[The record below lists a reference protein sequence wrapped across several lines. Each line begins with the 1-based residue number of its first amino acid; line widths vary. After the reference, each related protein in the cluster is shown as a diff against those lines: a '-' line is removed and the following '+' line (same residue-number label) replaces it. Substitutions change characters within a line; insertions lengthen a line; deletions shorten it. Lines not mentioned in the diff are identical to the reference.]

1 MKREI
6 KFRGKRLDNGEW
18 VIGDLIHVKEGLLI
32 LPIGKGWDQYR
43 VDPETVG
50 EYTGLKDKNGR
61 EIYEGD
67 IVRFYESE
75 SYVINPD
82 CDPWLHIH
90 SVYMKEHISQIE
102 YAGSQFIAYLNGDIN
117 IPLYLAG
124 FDSMEQ
130 LRDVLNLKE
139 EDKCDSLGT
148 EINDSLVGIQ
158 VVSNIHDNPELIETE

>member
-6 KFRGKRLDNGEW
+6 KFRGKRLDNGKWE
-18 VIGDLIHVKEGLLI
+18 IGDLVHVEGGALI
-32 LPIGKGWDQYR
+32 LPIGKGWDQHR
-43 VDPETVG
+43 VDPDTVG
-50 EYTGLKDKNGR
+50 QFTGVKDKNGM

-67 IVRFYESE
+67 IVRFYGSE

-90 SVYMKEHISQIE
+90 SEYVKEHISQVE
-102 YAGSQFIAYLNGDIN
+102 YVGSQFIAYLNSDIN
-117 IPLYLAG
+117 IPLDLAG
-124 FDSMEQ
+124 FDSMKL

-139 EDKCDSLGT
+139 EDKYDSLGT

-158 VVSNIHDNPELIETE
+158 VVSNIHDNPELLETE